1 MMVAVSGFIK
11 TLFFLFLLNKKKKTA
26 FIAYAHFIVTEKC
39 KFVLT
44 LLIECAA
51 VFCFYYYYYYMADVY
66 SLLFR
71 CTVFVLLIS
80 LPNKSLFCLSFGK
93 MFRHCLIF
101 SKLIE
106 ILNDT
111 IKHG

>member
-11 TLFFLFLLNKKKKTA
+11 RLSSFYFFNKTA

-51 VFCFYYYYYYMADVY
+51 VFCFYYYYYMADVY
-66 SLLFR
+66 SLLFL
-71 CTVFVLLIS
+71 CTVFVSVDIVTEVV
-80 LPNKSLFCLSFGK
+80 FFFFISFGK

-101 SKLIE
+101 SKKLIE
-106 ILNDT
+106 IHNDT